1 MINKMYRY
9 WVNIYHDEINENATQ
24 QSIFFV
30 IFSKSIWSIERKRE
44 IVQEEDRPTFI
55 LNKLSS
61 NLLDDISSQINTE
74 S

>member
-1 MINKMYRY
+1 MQHNNQYFLLFFP
-9 WVNIYHDEINENATQ
+9 NLFDQSNEI
-24 QSIFFV
+24 
-30 IFSKSIWSIERKRE
+30 
-44 IVQEEDRPTFI
+44 QEEDRPTFI

>member
-1 MINKMYRY
+1 MQHNNQYFLLFFP
-9 WVNIYHDEINENATQ
+9 NLFD
-24 QSIFFV
+24 QSN
-30 IFSKSIWSIERKRE
+30 E